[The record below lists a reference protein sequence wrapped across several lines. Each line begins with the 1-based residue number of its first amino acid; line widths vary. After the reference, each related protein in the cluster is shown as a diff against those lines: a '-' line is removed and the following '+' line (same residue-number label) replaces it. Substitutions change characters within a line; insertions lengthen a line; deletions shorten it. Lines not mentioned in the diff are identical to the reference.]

1 MNFNYSS
8 HTLVW
13 LIGNS
18 LYILFHILIKYSIFK
33 LNITWPYQTMPKNE
47 FILTFIPHSSG
58 SELTHF
64 PCSSC
69 LSDILG
75 SPQKTLSVTVSSDV
89 HHPAYFPAKTFVC
102 LCLLSVKLLEGV
114 SQCHYSSCHQK
125 NINIHNK
132 SNISL
137 CQQSYQFSGCQI
149 TGFHV
154 MK

>member
-1 MNFNYSS
+1 M
-8 HTLVW
+8 W

-33 LNITWPYQTMPKNE
+33 LNITWPYQAMPKNE
-47 FILTFIPHSSG
+47 FTLTFIPHSSG

-64 PCSSC
+64 PSSSC
-69 LSDILG
+69 LPDILR
-75 SPQKTLSVTVSSDV
+75 SPQKTFSVTISSDV
-89 HHPAYFPAKTFVC
+89 HHPTSFPAQTSVC
-102 LCLLSVKLLEGV
+102 LCLLPVKLLEGV

-125 NINIHNK
+125 NTNVHNK
-132 SNISL
+132 SSISL
-137 CQQSYQFSGCQI
+137 CQQSHQFPECQT